1 MAGAMGYLGKLALVV
16 SVALLGGCQSID
28 GAGGNFSSSGA
39 ATQEAFVA
47 TDQPERVGREQ
58 FARGNYALAER
69 YFQSAVEAEPRNG
82 DAWLGLA
89 ASYDQLGRFD
99 LADRAYGQAVKIKGQ
114 TPQVLNNQ
122 GYSYLL
128 RGDRGQAER
137 YFRRARSINPNDP
150 TINNNVALIRLA
162 PPNL

>member
-1 MAGAMGYLGKLALVV
+1 MNGTAME
-16 SVALLGGCQSID
+16 
-28 GAGGNFSSSGA
+28 
-39 ATQEAFVA
+39 EAFVA

-69 YFQSAVEAEPRNG
+69 YFQSAVEAEPGNG
-82 DAWLGLA
+82 DGWLGLA

-114 TPQVLNNQ
+114 TPQVLNNR

-128 RGDRGQAER
+128 RGDRAQAER

-150 TINNNVALIRLA
+150 TINNNVALTRLA

>member
-1 MAGAMGYLGKLALVV
+1 MAGAMFRSSKLAVVV
-16 SVALLGGCQSID
+16 SVVLLAGCQSID
-28 GAGGNFSSSGA
+28 GSGGA
-39 ATQEAFVA
+39 ASLNGTTAEEAFVA

-69 YFQSAVEAEPRNG
+69 YFQSAVEAEPQNG
-82 DAWLGLA
+82 DVWLGLA

-99 LADRAYGQAVKIKGQ
+99 LADRAYSQAVKIKGQ

-128 RGDRGQAER
+128 RGDRVQAER
-137 YFRRARSINPNDP
+137 HFRRARSLSPDNP
-150 TINNNVALIRLA
+150 TINNNVAIARLA
-162 PPNL
+162 PANL

>member
-1 MAGAMGYLGKLALVV
+1 MAVVV
-16 SVALLGGCQSID
+16 SVALLLAGCQSVD
-28 GAGGNFSSSGA
+28 GSGGVSLSGTTA
-39 ATQEAFVA
+39 EEAFVA

-69 YFQSAVEAEPRNG
+69 YFQNAVEAESGNG

-137 YFRRARSINPNDP
+137 YFRRARSINPHDP

>member
-1 MAGAMGYLGKLALVV
+1 MRHLNKLILLMAVT
-16 SVALLGGCQSID
+16 LLTACQSVD
-28 GAGGNFSSSGA
+28 GSGGGISAGGA
-39 ATQEAFVA
+39 VTEEPFVA

-58 FARGNYALAER
+58 FARGNYALAQR
-69 YFQSAVEAEPRNG
+69 YFQNAVEAEPQNG

-99 LADRAYGQAVKIKGQ
+99 LADRAYGQAVQIKGQ

-128 RGDRGQAER
+128 RGDTARAER
-137 YFRRARSINPNDP
+137 NFRKALALNPQNR
-150 TINNNVALIRLA
+150 TVSNNIALTKLA
-162 PPNL
+162 P

>member
-1 MAGAMGYLGKLALVV
+1 MAGAMYRSSKLAVV
-16 SVALLGGCQSID
+16 LSVALLAGCQSVD
-28 GAGGNFSSSGA
+28 GPGGSVSLTGTA
-39 ATQEAFVA
+39 AEEAFVA

-69 YFQSAVEAEPRNG
+69 YFQSAVEEEPQNG

-114 TPQVLNNQ
+114 TPQVLNNR

-128 RGDRGQAER
+128 RGDRVQAER
-137 YFRRARSINPNDP
+137 YFQRARSINPHDP
-150 TINNNVALIRLA
+150 TINNNVTLTRLA
-162 PPNL
+162 PATL